1 MILKHLKIVLIM
13 LYVVI
18 TLKCIVKENKVLIIY
33 LELPDLLFYKEAD
46 EFMLIPSQGLMKVLL
61 LYILR

>member
-1 MILKHLKIVLIM
+1 M